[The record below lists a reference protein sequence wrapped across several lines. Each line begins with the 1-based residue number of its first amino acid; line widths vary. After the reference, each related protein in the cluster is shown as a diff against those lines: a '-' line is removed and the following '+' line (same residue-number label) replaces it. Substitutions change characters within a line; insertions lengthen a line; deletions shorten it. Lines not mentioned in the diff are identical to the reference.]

1 VPPDSSDVD
10 AALVLKLQ
18 SDTTLAALLP
28 GGWYIDEA
36 PAGLT
41 LFGIVSLVDEHD
53 EPMFGG
59 RAFEDAIYLVKAVE
73 KKPLSGSGNIKAA
86 AARIDVLLDPQ
97 PPLPPA
103 TLTIAGYG
111 LMVSRRDS
119 RVRSTEVDEVDSSIR
134 WYHRGGRYQVMVAPV
149 F

>member
-1 VPPDSSDVD
+1 MSDSSDVD
-10 AALVLKLQ
+10 AALVAKLQ
-18 SDTTLAALLP
+18 SDATLAALLP
-28 GGWYIDEA
+28 GGWYVDEA

-41 LFGIVSLVDEHD
+41 QFGIVSLVDEHD
-53 EPMFGG
+53 TPVFEG

-73 KKPLSGSGNIKAA
+73 LSTVAVKNVKAA

-111 LMVSRRDS
+111 LLVSRRES
-119 RVRSTEVDEVDSSIR
+119 RVRSTEVDENDSSIR
-134 WYHRGGRYQVMVAPV
+134 WQHRGGRYQLMVAPV